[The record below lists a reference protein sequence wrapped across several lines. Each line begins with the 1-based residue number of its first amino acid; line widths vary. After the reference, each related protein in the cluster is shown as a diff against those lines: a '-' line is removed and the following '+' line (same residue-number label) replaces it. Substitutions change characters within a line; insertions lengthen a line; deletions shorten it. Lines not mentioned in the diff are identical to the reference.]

1 MLLLRSA
8 RALQHIARPALRR
21 SAAHGLLEI
30 QASVPST
37 MVKAEHAA
45 EMGALAARLVE
56 RRWRDKEWGDAAE
69 KVEALAKAHGHVVS
83 REAEAEEPEAD
94 SGDM

>member
-1 MLLLRSA
+1 MAELEVLTLQRPQPLATEAGIGPSVLGLHLPEVLGLLRTLVHGPSW
-8 RALQHIARPALRR
+8 ALRR

-45 EMGALAARLVE
+45 EMGALAARLVDE
-56 RRWRDKEWGDAAE
+56 NFDD
-69 KVEALAKAHGHVVS
+69 
-83 REAEAEEPEAD
+83 D
-94 SGDM
+94 